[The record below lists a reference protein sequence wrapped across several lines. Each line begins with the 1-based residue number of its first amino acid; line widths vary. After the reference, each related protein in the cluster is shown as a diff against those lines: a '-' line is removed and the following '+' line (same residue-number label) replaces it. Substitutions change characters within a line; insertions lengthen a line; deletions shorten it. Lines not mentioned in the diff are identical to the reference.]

1 MFANPLPA
9 QWIQTGLPTTVVSVL
24 AISGTN
30 LFAGTDEGVF
40 RSTNNGTSWTAV
52 NTGLP
57 TTVVSALAISDTNLF
72 AGTYGSGVFRSTN
85 NGTSWNAVNTGL
97 TNTNVRVLA
106 ISGTNLFAG
115 TDGGVFLSTNN
126 GTSWTAA
133 STGLTN
139 TVVWSLAVSGTNL
152 FAGTWGGG
160 VFLSTNGGTSWTAAS
175 TGLTN
180 SYVRALAVS
189 GTNLFAGTT
198 GGVFL
203 STNNGTSW
211 TAASTGL
218 TNSYVRALAVSGT
231 NLFAGTTGGGVWRR
245 PLSEITQGLV
255 AYYPFN
261 GNTNDE
267 SGNGNNGTL
276 YGPTLTTD
284 RFGNP
289 NKAYSFNGTS
299 DYIRVSDSQSLDIGD
314 SLTITAWGYIPAIS
328 SGRIVRKIN
337 TWGPSSGG
345 YILTGGSSGINTQL
359 QLSTNPIGAVT
370 SVTKDTALNLNEWY
384 FIAMTYDGSTVSLF
398 LNGSKIYSEAHT
410 GAINLNNYDV
420 YIGSSEGLEFFT
432 GKIDDIRIYNRDLS
446 DTEIQTIY
454 HEGAT
459 LLLNTA
465 SISFGSVK
473 VGQFKDTT
481 IAITNTGNDTL
492 KISNITS
499 SNAVFSARPT
509 TKDVP
514 PSQSFTDTI
523 RFAPIAIGT
532 ASGNILLYS
541 NATSSPD
548 TIQVSGNGFGTAALQ
563 LNTATVSFGSVKVG
577 EFKDT
582 TVTIANTGND
592 TLKISNVFSADTIF
606 SGRPKALTIPPGTSA
621 NDTLRFKPSALGA
634 VTGKLIVASNASSS
648 SDTISVSGTGMSTLI
663 SFNAKTFSFGN
674 VKLGE
679 FKDTT
684 VTITNTGND
693 TLRITNITSA
703 DTVFS
708 VRPKVLIIAPGVSAK
723 DTLRFKPVAITAVS
737 GKLILTSN
745 ATSSP
750 DTIIVSG
757 TGISSTGVNELLS
770 QIPKE
775 YILTQN
781 YPNPFNPATTISFNL
796 PSKSF
801 VSLKVFD
808 GLGRE
813 LEVLLAE
820 ELDAGKYARQW
831 NPEALPSGVYF
842 YRLQAGSFTETK
854 KLVLLR

>member
-1 MFANPLPA
+1 M
-9 QWIQTGLPTTVVSVL
+9 
-24 AISGTN
+24 
-30 LFAGTDEGVF
+30 
-40 RSTNNGTSWTAV
+40 
-52 NTGLP
+52 
-57 TTVVSALAISDTNLF
+57 
-72 AGTYGSGVFRSTN
+72 
-85 NGTSWNAVNTGL
+85 
-97 TNTNVRVLA
+97 
-106 ISGTNLFAG
+106 
-115 TDGGVFLSTNN
+115 
-126 GTSWTAA
+126 
-133 STGLTN
+133 
-139 TVVWSLAVSGTNL
+139 
-152 FAGTWGGG
+152 
-160 VFLSTNGGTSWTAAS
+160 
-175 TGLTN
+175 
-180 SYVRALAVS
+180 
-189 GTNLFAGTT
+189 
-198 GGVFL
+198 
-203 STNNGTSW
+203 
-211 TAASTGL
+211 
-218 TNSYVRALAVSGT
+218 
-231 NLFAGTTGGGVWRR
+231 
-245 PLSEITQGLV
+245 
-255 AYYPFN
+255 
-261 GNTNDE
+261 
-267 SGNGNNGTL
+267 
-276 YGPTLTTD
+276 
-284 RFGNP
+284 
-289 NKAYSFNGTS
+289 
-299 DYIRVSDSQSLDIGD
+299 
-314 SLTITAWGYIPAIS
+314 
-328 SGRIVRKIN
+328 
-337 TWGPSSGG
+337 
-345 YILTGGSSGINTQL
+345 
-359 QLSTNPIGAVT
+359 
-370 SVTKDTALNLNEWY
+370 
-384 FIAMTYDGSTVSLF
+384 
-398 LNGSKIYSEAHT
+398 
-410 GAINLNNYDV
+410 
-420 YIGSSEGLEFFT
+420 
-432 GKIDDIRIYNRDLS
+432 
-446 DTEIQTIY
+446 
-454 HEGAT
+454 
-459 LLLNTA
+459 
-465 SISFGSVK
+465 
-473 VGQFKDTT
+473 
-481 IAITNTGNDTL
+481 
-492 KISNITS
+492 
-499 SNAVFSARPT
+499 
-509 TKDVP
+509 
-514 PSQSFTDTI
+514 
-523 RFAPIAIGT
+523 
-532 ASGNILLYS
+532 
-541 NATSSPD
+541 
-548 TIQVSGNGFGTAALQ
+548 
-563 LNTATVSFGSVKVG
+563 NTATVSFGSVKVG